1 MRVSYCVRAKYSC
14 RVVEGLFIRVVVAC
28 YCINFDL

>member
-1 MRVSYCVRAKYSC
+1 MEVRVRVSYCVRAKYSC

-28 YCINFDL
+28 